1 MSVFLLGL
9 AILLTLF
16 IALSM
21 AARADPA
28 TLSKVIRYGSAT
40 LAGIAA
46 AAFLVTGRMGF
57 AMPLFAL
64 VFWLLGRPLSFRNR
78 VGGDFSS
85 TKSSGQFSEIRTA
98 FFLMRLDHDS
108 GAIEGDIL
116 AGRFEG
122 RTLNSLSSDDLHLL
136 CEEVITDPDSV
147 RLLDTYLDRVAGV
160 DGQEEEAAANQG
172 RRPRGPMNRARA
184 LGILGLR
191 AGSTQKQIRRAHR
204 ELMIKLHPDHGGSTD
219 LAAEVNA
226 AKDYL
231 LGK

>member
-28 TLSKVIRYGSAT
+28 TLSKVIRYGGAT

-46 AAFLVTGRMGF
+46 AAFLFTGRMGF

-78 VGGDFSS
+78 VGGNFSS
-85 TKSSGQFSEIRTA
+85 SKSSGQFSEIRTA

-108 GAIEGDIL
+108 GAIEGEIL

-122 RTLNSLSSDDLHLL
+122 RTLNALSSDDLHLL
-136 CEEVITDPDSV
+136 CEEVISDPDSV
-147 RLLDTYLDRVAGV
+147 RLLDAYLDRVSGV
-160 DGQEEEAAANQG
+160 DGQEEAAANQG

-231 LGK
+231 LGE